1 MANYIWGHDRRYN
14 DYGTYIRNY
23 FGTRVQKISVS
34 GGFTCPNRDGLKGKG
49 GCTFCN
55 NDSFIPGYSQPKLPV
70 YEQIETGINFFKD
83 KYPDME
89 YLAYFQS
96 YTNTYDAMD
105 KLKQLYEEALSHPK
119 VIGLIVGTRPDCISD
134 ELIDYFAQLSKKTY
148 LVVELGIES
157 TNEETLKIIN
167 RGHTFKEAEEMIY
180 KLTKKDIK
188 IGTHLILGLPNESNE
203 EMILHAQKLSSLPI
217 NYLKLHQLQYV
228 KGSLLGKQYLKNPEN
243 YKVWTVDE
251 YIDLV
256 VNFIE
261 QVSPTIVLER
271 FASETPKHLQIAPK
285 WGLKNFELVSKIEKQ
300 LLKKETFQGRLF
312 KKLK

>member
-96 YTNTYDAMD
+96 YTNTYDEID
-105 KLKQLYEEALSHPK
+105 KLKRLYEEALSHPK

-134 ELIDYFAQLSKKTY
+134 ELIDYFAELSKGTY

-180 KLTKKDIK
+180 KLAEKNIK

-203 EMILHAQKLSSLPI
+203 EMILHAKKLSSLPI

-243 YKVWTVDE
+243 YKVWTIDE

-285 WGLKNFELVSKIEKQ
+285 WGLKNFELVSKIEKH
-300 LLKKETFQGRLF
+300 LLKKETFQGRLY

>member
-1 MANYIWGHDRRYN
+1 
-14 DYGTYIRNY
+14 
-23 FGTRVQKISVS
+23 
-34 GGFTCPNRDGLKGKG
+34 
-49 GCTFCN
+49 
-55 NDSFIPGYSQPKLPV
+55 
-70 YEQIETGINFFKD
+70 
-83 KYPDME
+83 
-89 YLAYFQS
+89 
-96 YTNTYDAMD
+96 
-105 KLKQLYEEALSHPK
+105 
-119 VIGLIVGTRPDCISD
+119 
-134 ELIDYFAQLSKKTY
+134 
-148 LVVELGIES
+148 
-157 TNEETLKIIN
+157 
-167 RGHTFKEAEEMIY
+167 MIY
-180 KLTKKDIK
+180 KLAKKDIK

-243 YKVWTVDE
+243 YKVWTIDE

>member
-188 IGTHLILGLPNESNE
+188 IGTHLILGLPYESNE